1 MSLMSVLIKDQIL
14 GRIKDGSLA
23 FKPGLDNLQLQGHSV
38 DLRLGFTFMIPKVW
52 QPGDGGREAVNLD
65 PLHQTGASH
74 FDVVELE
81 QGQHF
86 DLLPN
91 EYILVSSLETITVP
105 SDLMAVLYPRS
116 SVNRRGLS
124 VDLSGIVDA
133 GYSGKLVLPVRNNTR
148 SQTVRLYP
156 GERFC
161 QLVFQQLS
169 GEVHTRQSRHHMK
182 DVAEGLAEEDEQEV
196 NLVTKGDISA
206 LKEKYPIGGAFQ

>member
-1 MSLMSVLIKDQIL
+1 MSVLVKKQIL
-14 GRIKDGSLA
+14 ERVKNGDLA
-23 FKPGLDNLQLQGHSV
+23 FSPSLDSLQLQGHSV

-52 QPGDGGREAVNLD
+52 RPSEGGREAVALD
-65 PLHQTGASH
+65 PLRDAGAAH

-91 EYILVSSLETITVP
+91 EYILVSSLETITIP
-105 SDLMAVLYPRS
+105 KDLMAVLYPRS

-124 VDLSGIVDA
+124 VDLTGIIDA

-161 QLVFQQLS
+161 QLVFQQLTS
-169 GEVHTRQSRHHMK
+169 EVDIRHSRHHMM
-182 DVAEGLAEEDEQEV
+182 DVADGLAKEDTSEV
-196 NLVTKGDISA
+196 ELIVAGDIDD
-206 LKEKYPIGGAFQ
+206 LKKHYPIE

>member
-1 MSLMSVLIKDQIL
+1 MSVLIKDEIL
-14 GRIKDGSLA
+14 KRIKEGALE
-23 FKPGLDNLQLQGHSV
+23 FKPGLDSLQVQGHSV

-52 QPGDGGREAVNLD
+52 KPTEAGREALSLD
-65 PLHQTGASH
+65 PLRSIGGSH

-91 EYILVSSLETITVP
+91 EHILVSSLETITIP
-105 SDLMAVLYPRS
+105 KDLMAVLYPRS

-124 VDLSGIVDA
+124 IDLTGIIDA
-133 GYSGKLVLPVRNNTR
+133 GYSGKLILPVRNNTR
-148 SQTVRLYP
+148 SQTIRMYP

-169 GEVHTRQSRHHMK
+169 GEVDVKKSRHHMR
-182 DVAEGLAEEDEQEV
+182 DVAEGLAKEDTKEV
-196 NLVTKGDISA
+196 DLVTKGDIDG
-206 LKEKYPIGGAFQ
+206 LKKAYPAKETS